1 MKKMKRNWDVLL
13 MFCLMLA
20 SSVSVLAQNEA
31 RFLSLQEAVSM
42 ALKGNSQIA
51 VSDLDEQIA
60 SSDYRKMDAL
70 FLPKVNASYTAMQT
84 NNPLNV
90 FGAKL
95 QQQSVTAADFN
106 PSLLNEP
113 SAQNDFGARID
124 MQMPLLNVDQLY
136 TRKALAAQ
144 KEAAQYGAVR
154 TKEYITFEMKKAYLQ
169 LQLAYQQKVLLEEAL
184 QTANAIYNST
194 ERFYEQGLIRK
205 SDLLNAKVHVSS
217 VETELEKAKSN
228 ISNASDYVSL
238 LMGSS
243 SGVNYTVEHL
253 TLTLAD
259 DKPLSTER
267 VDFLAMQQAVKAS
280 DMMAKSA
287 SLSLL
292 PRLNAFGSY
301 QWNDSKAVDFH
312 SDSYLVGIQ
321 LSWSLFNGTQTKH
334 TIRSHKLMSSKL
346 KEQLG
351 GQLSQAQLEWNK
363 TKRDLENLSFE
374 LRQQADIVQQATE
387 ALRIIQNRY
396 EQGLEKT
403 SDLLVAQTQLSQQ
416 QMSSAATVF
425 KQNLTVAYLEFI
437 TSSNTSN

>member
-1 MKKMKRNWDVLL
+1 
-13 MFCLMLA
+13 MLITLIGICA
-20 SSVSVLAQNEA
+20 SGVSVLAQNEA

-42 ALKGNSQIA
+42 ALKGNNQIA
-51 VSDLDEQIA
+51 VSELDEQIA

-70 FLPKVNASYTAMQT
+70 FLPKVSASYTAMQT

-106 PSLLNEP
+106 PVLLNDP

-136 TRKALAAQ
+136 ARKALAAQ
-144 KEAAQYGAVR
+144 KDAAKYGAVR

-169 LQLAYQQKVLLEEAL
+169 LQLAYQQKELLEEAL
-184 QTANAIYNST
+184 QTAKTIYNST
-194 ERFYEQGLIRK
+194 ERFYDQGLIRK

-238 LMGSS
+238 LMASS
-243 SGVNYTVEHL
+243 SGVNYAVEHL
-253 TLTLAD
+253 TLTSFD
-259 DKPLSTER
+259 EKPLSTDR
-267 VDFLAMQQAVKAS
+267 VDFLAMEKAVAAS
-280 DMMAKSA
+280 DMMVKSA
-287 SLSLL
+287 SFSLL

-301 QWNDSKAVDFH
+301 QWNDSKATSFN
-312 SDSYLVGIQ
+312 SESYLVGIQ

-334 TIRSHKLMSSKL
+334 TIRSHKLMSSRL
-346 KEQLG
+346 KEQLS

-403 SDLLVAQTQLSQQ
+403 SDLLVAQTQLSEQ
-416 QMSSAATVF
+416 QMSSAATIF